1 MTKQEFLA
9 FSLPYGLK
17 CQYEGIITFEREL
30 ITIEDLKLNRST
42 NYKYNNKI
50 GLLKQV
56 HVFKKYWIARC
67 GIKHKGLK
75 VFYNGKGLY
84 PVLHSLYSLNK
95 PIEHKGETFVPIY
108 RLLDEI
114 TKEWRACGLDYPND
128 SAELHSQI
136 ITSIDSCE
144 FWLIQKL
151 VEWHFDIADLI
162 SKGEAIDV
170 NTLETNP
177 YK

>member
-9 FSLPYGLK
+9 MSLPYGLK
-17 CQYEGIITFEREL
+17 CQYECIITFEREL
-30 ITIEDLKLNRST
+30 INIEDLKLSRST
-42 NYKYNNKI
+42 NYKYSNKI

-75 VFYNGKGLY
+75 VFYNGKRLY
-84 PVLHSLYSLNK
+84 PVLRPLSDLTK
-95 PIEHKGETFVPIY
+95 EIEHNGETFIPIERIGIY
-108 RLLDEI
+108 N
-114 TKEWRACGLDYPND
+114 PNNVD
-128 SAELHSQI
+128 CLINQI
-136 ITSIDSCE
+136 LSEFVEFSIME
-144 FWLIQKL
+144 TL
-151 VEWHFDIADLI
+151 VRWHFDVVDLI

-170 NTLETNP
+170 NTLEKNP

>member
-9 FSLPYGLK
+9 MSLPYGLK
-17 CQYEGIITFEREL
+17 CQYECIITFEREL
-30 ITIEDLKLNRST
+30 INIEDLKLNRST

-84 PVLHSLYSLNK
+84 PVLRPLSDLTK
-95 PIEHKGETFVPIY
+95 EIEHKEERFIPIE
-108 RLLDEI
+108 RLLEDI
-114 TKEWRACGLDYPND
+114 TNAWRLCKLDYPND
-128 SAELHSQI
+128 SKGLYNDI
-136 ITSIDSCE
+136 ISNIEACE